1 MKPEPATTIETRP
14 KLVSLVIPMLNERPG
29 LRLLFDRL
37 VGAIQG
43 CPESWEVII
52 IDDGSTDG
60 TRAALPAELA
70 RFPQWRLVVLSRN
83 FGQQPAYRAGL
94 EHARGDAVIFLD
106 ADLQDP
112 PEVIPQLLDQW
123 HAGYKVVTGCRT
135 SREERGLR
143 RFLFDSF
150 HQLFHRMTGRV
161 MPINSGMFSLVD
173 RLVVDQ
179 LLAARETNLFLP
191 ALKSWYGYPQ
201 TTITYARKERAVG
214 EPKQSFVKLF
224 RYALDGLFSFSDL
237 PLQWIAVLGAVICV
251 ASLGY
256 AGFLIIE
263 KILQAF
269 GYFPQ
274 LRVLGFTT
282 LAVAIFGFGGLNL
295 LALGIVG
302 QYIARIY
309 REIKGR
315 PLYVVE
321 HVMSSDPVPS
331 RIPAPTVAPAP
342 VPAPEPASAPIPASD
357 LALVLPPTPA
367 PARETASTPALAPDI
382 DPPRDQFSILVR
394 SPEPAPTRVL
404 ALDLVS
410 VPLSIPAAAP
420 EPTPAPE
427 PTAEPVSVPTP
438 VPNPTPV
445 PAPTSVPAPALTLDP
460 SPVAAQYSFPE
471 PTPTS
476 APVPNPMPAPASA
489 PAITAEPVAAR
500 L

>member
-1 MKPEPATTIETRP
+1 MNPMTIQPSADRP
-14 KLVSLVIPMLNERPG
+14 KRVSLVIPMLNERAG
-29 LRLLFDRL
+29 LRALFDRL
-37 VGAIQG
+37 AAAIQ
-43 CPESWEVII
+43 CRPEEWEVII
-52 IDDGSTDG
+52 VDDGSTDG

-70 RFPQWRLVVLSRN
+70 RFPHWRIVGLSRN

-94 EHARGDAVIFLD
+94 EQARGDAVIFLD

-112 PEVIPQLLDQW
+112 PELIPQLLDQW
-123 HAGYKVVTGCRT
+123 HAGFKVVTGCRI

-143 RFLFDSF
+143 RWLFDGF
-150 HQLFHRMTGRV
+150 HQLFHRMTDRV
-161 MPINSGMFSLVD
+161 MPLNSGMFSLVD
-173 RLVVDQ
+173 RVVADH

-201 TTITYARKERAVG
+201 TKVTYARRERAVG

-237 PLQWIAVLGAVICV
+237 PLQWIAVLGAVICA

-256 AGFLIIE
+256 AGFLIVE

-282 LAVAIFGFGGLNL
+282 LAVAVFGFGGLNL

-321 HVMSSDPVPS
+321 ENVSSDPPPATRPARPRSRRKMLTPAADPAGGLFPS
-331 RIPAPTVAPAP
+331 PAESATSATDKRPPGAP
-342 VPAPEPASAPIPASD
+342 PAPE
-357 LALVLPPTPA
+357 V
-367 PARETASTPALAPDI
+367 
-382 DPPRDQFSILVR
+382 
-394 SPEPAPTRVL
+394 
-404 ALDLVS
+404 
-410 VPLSIPAAAP
+410 
-420 EPTPAPE
+420 
-427 PTAEPVSVPTP
+427 
-438 VPNPTPV
+438 
-445 PAPTSVPAPALTLDP
+445 
-460 SPVAAQYSFPE
+460 
-471 PTPTS
+471 
-476 APVPNPMPAPASA
+476 
-489 PAITAEPVAAR
+489 
-500 L
+500 